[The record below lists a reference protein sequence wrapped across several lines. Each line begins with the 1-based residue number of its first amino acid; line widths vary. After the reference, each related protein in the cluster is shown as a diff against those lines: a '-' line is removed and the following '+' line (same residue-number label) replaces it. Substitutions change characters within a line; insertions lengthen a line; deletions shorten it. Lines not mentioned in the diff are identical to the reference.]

1 MSERP
6 AIFMAVLTLLFLL
19 VPPKLLAKAY
29 DSGAEGRT
37 VVFLI
42 VPGGAQY
49 VFGADEQQRNVGED
63 DEDVAEVRDGPEIA
77 EVYAGEGAGDAE
89 CGDEDAEQADAVD
102 EALSAADAVG
112 GNL

>member
-6 AIFMAVLTLLFLL
+6 AIFMAGLTLLFFL

-49 VFGADEQQRNVGED
+49 VFGADEQQRQVGED
-63 DEDVAEVRDGPEIA
+63 DEDVAEVRDGP
-77 EVYAGEGAGDAE
+77 
-89 CGDEDAEQADAVD
+89 
-102 EALSAADAVG
+102 
-112 GNL
+112 